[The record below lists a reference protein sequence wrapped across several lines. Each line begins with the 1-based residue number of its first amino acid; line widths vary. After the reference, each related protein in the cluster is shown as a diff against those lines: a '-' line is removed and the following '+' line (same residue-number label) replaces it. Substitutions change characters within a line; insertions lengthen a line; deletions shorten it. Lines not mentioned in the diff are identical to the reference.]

1 MNYVKYKKEDIAKKD
16 FTVEFKGYKVEEVDL
31 FLDEITRDYEILE
44 FEKQKMRDKVISLE
58 HENQNLLDEN
68 EKIIASLQLSQQQ
81 LEKLARSGV
90 NSSSI
95 LKRIANLEKQNLG
108 QK

>member
-31 FLDEITRDYEILE
+31 FLDEITRDYEIAE
-44 FEKQKMRDKVISLE
+44 FEQQKLKDKLSTLE
-58 HENQNLLDEN
+58 IENRNLMEEN
-68 EKIIASLQLSQQQ
+68 DKIIASLQLSQQQ
-81 LEKLARSGV
+81 LDKLARSGV